1 MVFATL
7 LSFWSTENVWLV
19 FYGFLCCLVSVKCI
33 SPFLQSKCFYK
44 TFWMESLILS
54 LSNISLCKTWW
65 KAFFSIGIIG
75 PCTLFMFV
83 LFEYASKGLLWLYSL
98 SIFWTFLLLLLS
110 YKVFLLLNQ
119 SHPSFSASS
128 VKLPYFRFNS
138 STFPDSL
145 FCLLSVNNF
154 FLPL

>member
-1 MVFATL
+1 MDFFVASLRLNAFP
-7 LSFWSTENVWLV
+7 LSFKAN
-19 FYGFLCCLVSVKCI
+19 GFI
-33 SPFLQSKCFYK
+33 R

>member
-1 MVFATL
+1 MQHCFLFDPQKMFDLCFMDFLVA
-7 LSFWSTENVWLV
+7 SFRLNAFPLP
-19 FYGFLCCLVSVKCI
+19 FKANGFI
-33 SPFLQSKCFYK
+33 S

-98 SIFWTFLLLLLS
+98 SIFWTFLLLLS
-110 YKVFLLLNQ
+110 PYKVFLLLKQ
-119 SHPSFSASS
+119 SHPSFSASY